1 MEEQFTTITFFRF
14 NGFKN
19 RFFAFSQMGM
29 PFHPEKIEGLIF
41 SKKVGTGAGYGFS
54 AVPNFGVYGWLNVWK
69 SKTHWE
75 KFRAQHSDWH
85 KWLEHS
91 SENWT
96 TYLKPIKVHG
106 TWNNKQP
113 FLLEVPAPEGEWVAA
128 ITRATIKWKNLILFW
143 RMVPGI
149 SRKMQAMAK
158 DLFSIGFGEV
168 PFRELATFSIWSE
181 VDFLEHFAYQSPE
194 HKKAIQLTR
203 KYDWFEEELFARFI
217 VVGVDG
223 SWTGF
228 DALPKMNEKYGS
240 VL

>member
-29 PFHPEKIEGLIF
+29 PFHPEKIDGLIF

-54 AVPNFGVYGWLNVWK
+54 AVPNFGVYGWMNVWESK
-69 SKTHWE
+69 SHFE
-75 KFRAQHSDWH
+75 KFKEQNSDWQN
-85 KWLEHS
+85 WLSKS
-91 SENWT
+91 SESWT

-106 TWNNKQP
+106 SWSNHQP
-113 FLLEVPAPEGEWVAA
+113 FRIEDPLPEGEWVAA
-128 ITRATIKWKNLILFW
+128 ITRATIKWKNLLQFW
-143 RMVPGI
+143 WLVPEI

-168 PFRELATFSIWSE
+168 PFRELATFSIWAE
-181 VDFLEHFAYQSPE
+181 VDYLEHFAYQSPE

-203 KYDWFEEELFARFI
+203 KYDWFSEELFARFI
-217 VVGVDG
+217 VVGVEG
-223 SWTGF
+223 NWAGF
-228 DALPKMNEKYGS
+228 DDLPQMKKKYGS